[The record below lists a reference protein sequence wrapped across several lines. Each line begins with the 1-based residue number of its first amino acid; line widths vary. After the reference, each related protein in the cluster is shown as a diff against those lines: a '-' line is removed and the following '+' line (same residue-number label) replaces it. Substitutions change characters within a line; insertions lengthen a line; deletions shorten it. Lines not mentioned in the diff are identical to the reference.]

1 MIEQTLYFK
10 CRPSQL
16 LNLEN
21 FLLTLLFIPIVILM
35 DMMLKEH
42 HLAFLLPEKLA
53 VHVNRLPVYLSILV
67 MLNLIWQILK
77 VYCISYEIDPEELR
91 YYSGILSR
99 KHEYI
104 ELYRIKDFRV
114 EKPMIYRMFGLGD
127 LTIYTSDKTTTVLQL
142 NAISEPEEKYT
153 ILRGLVELNRR
164 EKHVFEV
171 D

>member
-53 VHVNRLPVYLSILV
+53 VHLNRLPVYLSILV
-67 MLNLIWQILK
+67 MLNLIWQILR
-77 VYCISYEIDPEELR
+77 VYCIRYEIDPEELR

-99 KHEYI
+99 KHEFI
-104 ELYRIKDFRV
+104 ELYRVKDFLIER
-114 EKPMIYRMFGLGD
+114 PLIYRMFGLGN
-127 LTIYTSDKTTTVLQL
+127 LTIYTSDKTTPVLHL
-142 NAISEPEEKYT
+142 YAISEPEEKYT

>member
-67 MLNLIWQILK
+67 MLNLVWQILR
-77 VYCISYEIDPEELR
+77 VYCIRYEIDPEELR
-91 YYSGILSR
+91 Y
-99 KHEYI
+99 
-104 ELYRIKDFRV
+104 
-114 EKPMIYRMFGLGD
+114 
-127 LTIYTSDKTTTVLQL
+127 
-142 NAISEPEEKYT
+142 
-153 ILRGLVELNRR
+153 
-164 EKHVFEV
+164 
-171 D
+171 

>member
-77 VYCISYEIDPEELR
+77 VYCISYEIDHEELR

-127 LTIYTSDKTTTVLQL
+127 LTIYTSDKTTPVLQL